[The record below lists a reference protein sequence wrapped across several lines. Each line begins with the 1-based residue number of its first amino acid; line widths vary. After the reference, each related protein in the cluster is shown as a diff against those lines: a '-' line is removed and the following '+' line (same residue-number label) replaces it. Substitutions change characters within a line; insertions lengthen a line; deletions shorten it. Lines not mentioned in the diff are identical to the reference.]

1 MKYIKTKK
9 VFERLGN
16 EGDDF
21 ENLFELSSSFF
32 YNLSLFKKLYEES
45 KNIQFS
51 DDDMVL
57 NEELQNHI
65 KLILDGIETLA
76 STVVELR
83 EELRM

>member
-9 VFERLGN
+9 VFESLGN

-21 ENLFELSSSFF
+21 DNLFELSSSFF
-32 YNLSLFKKLYEES
+32 YNLSLFKKLYEE
-45 KNIQFS
+45 NQTVIFS
-51 DDDMVL
+51 EDDTVL

-65 KLILDGIETLA
+65 QNILDGIETLA
-76 STVVELR
+76 TSVVELR